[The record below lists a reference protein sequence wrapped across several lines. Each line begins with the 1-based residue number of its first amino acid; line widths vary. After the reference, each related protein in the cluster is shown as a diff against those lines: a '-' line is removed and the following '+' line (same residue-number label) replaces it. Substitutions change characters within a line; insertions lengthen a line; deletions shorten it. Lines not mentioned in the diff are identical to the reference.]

1 MFRIGMINFQQE
13 KKTCQGL
20 LKVIFHCLFNWTIG
34 MGEKLSPVEV
44 IPSGLR
50 AGLGL
55 VDEIISVYSWQR
67 SQHLAIWG
75 QEQVPE
81 GRHY

>member
-1 MFRIGMINFQQE
+1 
-13 KKTCQGL
+13 
-20 LKVIFHCLFNWTIG
+20 

-67 SQHLAIWG
+67 SQQLVIWG

-81 GRHY
+81 GRHH

>member
-1 MFRIGMINFQQE
+1 
-13 KKTCQGL
+13 
-20 LKVIFHCLFNWTIG
+20 

-50 AGLGL
+50 ADLGL

-81 GRHY
+81 GRHH